1 MERIPNEMSKVK
13 VYSVKVYLCA
23 ATDLELLVAPLQE
36 GLQGS
41 LLHRLRRL
49 RSPVYR
55 PEQQF
60 RFLHKVC
67 RAPLVDPPKSG
78 QKWLKCVLT
87 WVIISPVFRTLSHY
101 LNAMAIA

>member
-60 RFLHKVC
+60 RFLPVGLLWSTHQKV
-67 RAPLVDPPKSG
+67 AKNGLN
-78 QKWLKCVLT
+78 
-87 WVIISPVFRTLSHY
+87 VFLHG
-101 LNAMAIA
+101 L